1 MPDDF
6 GSAGADQSLHA
17 LTRPT
22 SVAPRLTKTVNG
34 VSGVSKLGSLSLEQ
48 TLPAPMSGWDVN
60 TCPDPDCPNFGTS
73 ASFSGLRLV
82 GRNAASKRAAL
93 RATTSIIGVG
103 DYKLASNAK
112 KQFRRVSTVLEY
124 QNDPH
129 TWSDR
134 RNVECRCEV
143 GGRMCTTEFDMLS
156 NEHLLEEVR
165 RLRNSDGVLDGDGCK
180 ACGKPYLDA
189 PEEFILNG
197 VHERRAAREDA
208 RTSRA
213 ARVRLIHLPCRG
225 KKGARF
231 SITLDHHRQRVT
243 KDNLQIVQAIVNGAG
258 INDIARMLAPA
269 GTGRAIGISRV
280 YNRIFAIEKA
290 LLAFE
295 RAQLRRWRQKEIDE
309 GFERRQHLAH
319 DDIVIGVNWET
330 SAERRITQLNISA
343 TADVPSGYVFRLDT
357 DFDPRI
363 SPADLFVEAYLDDH
377 GLLKNLRK
385 DYQQKSGVAFT
396 APLMTF
402 QRPTG
407 RLDEQHF
414 FAAAAGQLE
423 VFLETQVSR
432 MPEGTPAEI
441 AAKAALVAEIQE
453 RVALIR
459 TIHQGYFNLPPS
471 RRDRRTPF
479 TGTMTRDIYTKA
491 AHLELVRQMLPPGRI
506 TLVTEQEGI
515 LPRVIPHV
523 FREAI
528 EEDAFVW
535 LAMTFDKEVKKPEMQ
550 RRVAAYKVDLEAFL
564 ESFGAQYP
572 QQLARMSQPE
582 KVRAYILDRMTTAV
596 EYDRAHAP
604 QPYPSAN
611 FQQPHMPAVWIR
623 CPIQTAG
630 ETGKVVGFPLMRS
643 ELRQRMKAIP
653 FNGQVTDDYA
663 RVRVAYYTWAATLQP
678 VATFFN
684 ALRARQSL
692 AQRAGGR
699 SARSGPSYING
710 AAFNPRTLT
719 AMLNIFRVYYNYFEA
734 RPYVAPWSPKAET
747 EEVAPAR
754 ASKRVPGIG
763 TVVQVEKRRSRQP
776 VKRTPAMRLGIQEER
791 RDKDGRLIMPSLLRV
806 LYRPWLYAGTPVWDK
821 FENPKGD
828 QRKTRHRRHTPKNQ
842 SAERAA

>member
-1 MPDDF
+1 M
-6 GSAGADQSLHA
+6 
-17 LTRPT
+17 
-22 SVAPRLTKTVNG
+22 
-34 VSGVSKLGSLSLEQ
+34 SKLESLSLEQ
-48 TLPAPMSGWDVN
+48 ALPTPVGGRDLN
-60 TCPDPDCPNFGTS
+60 TCPDPDCPNYGVS
-73 ASFSGLRLV
+73 ASFGGARLL
-82 GRNAASKRAAL
+82 GRNAASRRAEL
-93 RATTSIIGVG
+93 RATTSIIGLG
-103 DYKLASNAK
+103 DYKLTSSAK

-124 QNDPH
+124 ENDPH
-129 TWSDR
+129 TWMDR
-134 RNVECRCEV
+134 RNVDCCCEV
-143 GGRMCTTEFDMLS
+143 DGKTCTTAFDMLS
-156 NEHLLEEVR
+156 TEHFLEEVE
-165 RLRNSDGVLDGDGCK
+165 RLRNQDGVLDGDACG

-189 PEEFILNG
+189 PSEFVLNG
-197 VHERRAAREDA
+197 IHGRRVIQEDA

-213 ARVRLIHLPCRG
+213 ARVRLIHLPCKG

-231 SITLDHHRQRVT
+231 SVTLDHHRQRVT

-258 INDIARMLAPA
+258 INKIARMLAPP
-269 GTGRAIGISRV
+269 GTGRAMGISRV

-295 RAQLRRWRQKEIDE
+295 RAQLRKWQQKEIDE
-309 GFERRQHLAH
+309 GFERRHHLAH

-330 SAERRITQLNISA
+330 AAERRITQLNISA

-363 SPADLFVEAYLDDH
+363 NPADLFAETYLDEH
-377 GLLKNLRK
+377 GLPKNLRK
-385 DYQQKSGVAFT
+385 EYRQKSGVTFT

-423 VFLETQVSR
+423 VFLATQVSR
-432 MPEGTPAEI
+432 MPEVTPAEM
-441 AAKAALVAEIQE
+441 AAKQALAAQIQE
-453 RVALIR
+453 RIALIR
-459 TIHQGYFNLPPS
+459 KIHQGYFNLPPS

-479 TGTMTRDIYTKA
+479 SGTMTRDVYTKA
-491 AHLELVRQMLPPGRI
+491 AHLELVRQMLPPGRV
-506 TLVTEQEGI
+506 TLITEQEGI

-523 FREAI
+523 FRDAI
-528 EEDAFVW
+528 ADDAFVW
-535 LAMTFDKEVKKPEMQ
+535 VAMTFDKEIKKPEMQ
-550 RRVAAYKVDLEAFL
+550 RRVAVYKADFEAFL

-572 QQLARMSQPE
+572 QRLARMSRPE
-582 KVRAYILDRMTTAV
+582 KVRAYILDRMKTAV
-596 EYDRAHAP
+596 EYDRDFAP
-604 QPYPSAN
+604 KPYPSAN

-643 ELRQRMKAIP
+643 ELRQRLKAVP
-653 FNGQVTDDYA
+653 FDQQVTDDYA

-678 VATFFN
+678 IGTFFN

-754 ASKRVPGIG
+754 ATKRVPGLG
-763 TVVQVEKRRSRQP
+763 MVVEVEKRRTRQP

-791 RDKDGRLIMPSLLRV
+791 RDKNGRLIMPSLLRV

-821 FENPKGD
+821 FENPRAD
-828 QRKTRHRRHTPKNQ
+828 RRRTKSRSSKPVLK
-842 SAERAA
+842 AA